1 MRRALCVVLA
11 TVVGL
16 VVGVVVNLIGV
27 FCFPGVL
34 FGEAAL
40 THSDG
45 KPNFYD
51 RTTWWD
57 TVPIIGAALGFLLA
71 WRLSKRVRGAPDAT
85 PQQSAPGHGS

>member
-1 MRRALCVVLA
+1 MRRAIWVVMA

-16 VVGVVVNLIGV
+16 AFGILVNVVGVFG
-27 FCFPGVL
+27 FPGVL

-57 TVPIIGAALGFLLA
+57 VVPLVGAALGFVLA
-71 WRLSKRVRGAPDAT
+71 WLMTKRRRVAPVS
-85 PQQSAPGHGS
+85 PQQRPAQSRG